1 MRIFKK
7 RYNISY
13 LEVRRSHFKSGHVSK
28 GQYVGAGLVGP
39 GLVSGTSEVVAG
51 AELRVDITPPSSC
64 QVRSVAVTLQ
74 CHFIKIAN
82 SQLCGGRRHSHSWAG
97 TEIIYYGWD
106 YYIADTSVY
115 NRSFPCIEATYPYAI
130 KNQRKARNAP

>member
-1 MRIFKK
+1 M
-7 RYNISY
+7 
-13 LEVRRSHFKSGHVSK
+13 RRSHFKSGHVSK

-74 CHFIKIAN
+74 CHHINISN
-82 SQLCGGRRHSHSWAG
+82 SQFCGGRRHSDRWAG

-106 YYIADTSVY
+106 YYIADTSAY
-115 NRSFPCIEATYPYAI
+115 NRSFPCMEATYPYAI
-130 KNQRKARNAP
+130 TNQ

>member
-1 MRIFKK
+1 MELKYQNISENVRIFQK
-7 RYNISY
+7 RENISY

-74 CHFIKIAN
+74 CHHINISN
-82 SQLCGGRRHSHSWAG
+82 SQFCGGRRHSDRWAG
-97 TEIIYYGWD
+97 TEIIY
-106 YYIADTSVY
+106 
-115 NRSFPCIEATYPYAI
+115 
-130 KNQRKARNAP
+130 